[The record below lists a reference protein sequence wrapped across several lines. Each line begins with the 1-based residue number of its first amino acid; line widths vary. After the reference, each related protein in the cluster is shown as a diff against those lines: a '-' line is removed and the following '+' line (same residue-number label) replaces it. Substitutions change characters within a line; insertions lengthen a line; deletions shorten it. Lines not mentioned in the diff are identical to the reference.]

1 MKNYKNS
8 TTGVW
13 WGNLQIILFPALF
26 FIISNFSGISQDVRI
41 NGIIIDK
48 QTSKPIEDVYV
59 AWEKGQMI
67 LTGSDGAFSINIS
80 KFPAKLTFSHLSY
93 GLTEISLPKKPE
105 DPFYIRLDPEPSKIS
120 EVQISGERLRILT
133 QHNDYSIIDFEFD
146 KNYVWM
152 LGYVDNQVN
161 KQRLFLASPYGDTI
175 CTIPVKRVERLY
187 RDAFENVH
195 LLSRDSAFQ
204 LFSPGDS
211 IELLYS
217 SGRKRFDEIMGEIM
231 CGFDNKLVYKIQSRY
246 NLELYYLTSEDTYR
260 HHLTFLSDTIGKI
273 SDEHARKHD
282 ENVILAGQAGLL
294 DMWKYLGRYT
304 KKGTKIARMAKPPVP
319 MELFTYMDTLFV
331 LNFLKDSLLCYSPE
345 GKFVRSVPVDFHYEK
360 KLTSIDYKE
369 LEFVTDPITSKVYLT
384 ERRIAAWVLHPFD
397 TITGKLLP
405 EILLPDFAGMTGIR
419 AYNEAIYFLY
429 HEKLFPYFTRLY
441 RYQL

>member
-1 MKNYKNS
+1 MKSYKNS
-8 TTGVW
+8 TTRVR
-13 WGNLQIILFPALF
+13 WGNLQIILFSALL

-80 KFPAKLTFSHLSY
+80 KFPTKLTFSHLSY
-93 GLTEISLPKKPE
+93 GLTEISLSEKPE
-105 DPFYIRLDPEPSKIS
+105 DPFYVRLDPEPSKIG
-120 EVQISGERLRILT
+120 EIQISGERLRILT

-146 KNYVWM
+146 KNYMWM

-161 KQRLFLASPYGDTI
+161 KQRLFLANPYGDTI
-175 CTIPVKRVERLY
+175 CTIKVRRAEKLF

-195 LLSRDSAFQ
+195 LLTRDSAFQ
-204 LFSPGDS
+204 LLSQGDS
-211 IELLYS
+211 IAFLYS
-217 SGRKRFDEIMGEIM
+217 TPRNLFDQTMQGIL
-231 CGFDNKLVYKIQSRY
+231 CGFNNKLVYKDY
-246 NLELYYLTSEDTYR
+246 NPRNFYMRLYYLCEKDHYQHHITILTDTVGQMSEKQDSKRDAIMTSKEM
-260 HHLTFLSDTIGKI
+260 K
-273 SDEHARKHD
+273 
-282 ENVILAGQAGLL
+282 N
-294 DMWKYLGRYT
+294 MWRTLRSGYKPGS
-304 KKGTKIARMAKPPVP
+304 KIAAMVLPPVL
-319 MELFTYMDTLFV
+319 MNLFTYNDSLFV
-331 LNFLKDSLLCYSPE
+331 LNYFKDSLLCYSPD
-345 GKFVRSVPVDFHYEK
+345 GKFVRAALVDFHKEK
-360 KLTSIDYKE
+360 RLTGIDYKE
-369 LEFVTDPITSKVYLT
+369 LEFVTDPISNKIYVT
-384 ERRIAAWVLHPFD
+384 ERRIAGWALHPFD
-397 TITGKLLP
+397 TMTGKLLP